1 MKGLIYISAIDG
13 VLDEYRYT
21 ITNDDYT
28 FKIEKRNGIY
38 GFLLYDN
45 FKQMRQMFHKDQ
57 VKIYGLEM
65 IADELENIFLNGNP
79 CGE

>member
-13 VLDEYRYT
+13 VLTEYRYT

-45 FKQMRQMFHKDQ
+45 FKQMRQMFHKEQ
-57 VKIYGLEM
+57 VNMYGLEM
-65 IADELENIFLNGNP
+65 IADELENIFLN
-79 CGE
+79 EK